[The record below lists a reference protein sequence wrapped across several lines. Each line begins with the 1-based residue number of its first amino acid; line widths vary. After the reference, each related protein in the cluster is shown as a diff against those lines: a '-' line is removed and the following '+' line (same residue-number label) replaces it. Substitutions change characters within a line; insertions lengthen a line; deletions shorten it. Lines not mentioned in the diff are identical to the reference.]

1 MMRHHLK
8 TDLHRDLSWFLIAY
22 LLMLLSVLLAVHML
36 QPERSG
42 PGSSSR
48 SPVHKERQ
56 TTATPAGAPEAGE
69 KARARQSSPRPSE
82 RRRRE
87 RPPIYERPHPAFDE
101 AHGGEHRHLG

>member
-56 TTATPAGAPEAGE
+56 TTATPAIPPEAGE
-69 KARARQSSPRPSE
+69 KAHARQSSPPRSE

-87 RPPIYERPHPAFDE
+87 QPPIYERPPPMLDE
-101 AHGGEHRHLG
+101 AHGLERRHFG